1 MTEKITGSFL
11 SANKESNIAYY
22 VWAPEKPR
30 AVIQIS
36 HGMCEY
42 IERYAPHA
50 EFFCSQGI
58 ALAGN
63 DHLGHGRSAKDE
75 HELGYTYA
83 ADFMVD
89 DLASMTDIL
98 KERFPGVPVFLLGHS
113 MGSFLLREY
122 MTKYSDKLAGAI
134 ISGTAGP
141 DNPTVLGK
149 ALAAVIGKIKGDHH
163 RSGLLFMLSI
173 GSYSKPFGKDAE
185 PECWLTRDKSVTE
198 AYKNDKFCHFVFT
211 ANGYVSLFDVLG
223 RVSKK
228 SWAQKTDKDL
238 PVLLI
243 SGSDDPVG
251 SFGKGVKKVHERL
264 SAAGTKDLSLVLID
278 GARHEPFN
286 ELEPA
291 KSEALNTVCDWIN
304 KRI

>member
-22 VWAPEKPR
+22 IWAPEKPR

-98 KERFPGVPVFLLGHS
+98 KEKYPEVPVFLLGHS

-141 DNPTVLGK
+141 DNPTALGK

-251 SFGKGVKKVHERL
+251 SFGKGVKKVHGRL

>member
-11 SANKESNIAYY
+11 SVNKESNIAYY
-22 VWAPEKPR
+22 IWAPEKPR

-89 DLASMTDIL
+89 DLASMTNIL
-98 KERFPGVPVFLLGHS
+98 KEKYPEVPVFLLGHS

-141 DNPTVLGK
+141 DNPTALGK

-185 PECWLTRDKSVTE
+185 PECWLTRDKFVTN

-211 ANGYVSLFDVLG
+211 ANGYVCLFDVLG

-228 SWAQKTDKDL
+228 SWAKKTDKNL

-251 SFGKGVKKVHERL
+251 SFGKGVRKVHERL
-264 SAAGTKDLSLVLID
+264 IAAGTKDLSLVLIE

-291 KSEALNTVCDWIN
+291 KSEALNTVCDWID